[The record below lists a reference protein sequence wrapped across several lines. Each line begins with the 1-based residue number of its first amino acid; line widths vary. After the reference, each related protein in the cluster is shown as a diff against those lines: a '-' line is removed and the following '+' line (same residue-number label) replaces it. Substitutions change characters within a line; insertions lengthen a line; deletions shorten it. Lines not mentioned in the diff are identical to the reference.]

1 MFTMHENAKHY
12 TLNYI
17 DVAVTHQKFNIYA
30 YVFD

>member
-17 DVAVTHQKFNIYA
+17 DVVVTHQKFNICA
-30 YVFD
+30 